1 MTDYIVTRADE
12 SELEHHGVKGQKW
25 GVRRYKKARSQGVST
40 YSKIKDNVKVHDKA
54 VDKYEKSGKKMY
66 DTSVKR
72 DIIADK
78 AASSKSGS
86 RRQSRL
92 NKKANKYSQKAK
104 AYSKER
110 SSAKKEA
117 LGAMSDIRKGQV
129 AYSNAVKKAANENV
143 IIKDHTAAKHLL
155 AAAISVYGHNANPNL
170 DMFRTDKDRFDET
183 VIEYRNEI
191 RK

>member
-1 MTDYIVTRADE
+1 MADYIVTRADD
-12 SELEHHGVKGQKW
+12 SELEHHGIKGQKW
-25 GVRRYKKARSQGVST
+25 GVRRYKKARSQGLST

-54 VDKYEKSGKKMY
+54 VDKYELAGKKMY
-66 DTSVKR
+66 NFSAKR

-78 AASSKSGS
+78 AASAKSGS
-86 RRQSRL
+86 RKQSRL
-92 NKKANKYSQKAK
+92 NKKLDKYNQKSK

-117 LGAMSDIRKGQV
+117 INAMSDIRKGQA
-129 AYSNAVKKAANENV
+129 AYSYAVKKAANENV

-155 AAAISVYGHNANPNL
+155 AAAINVYAHNVNPNL
-170 DMFRTDKDRFDET
+170 DMFRTKKDAFDET
-183 VIEYRNEI
+183 VMEYRNEI